1 MFPATR
7 TNGHLQQSKQEH
19 REGQDPT
26 PIQKI
31 VREETGDGRLI
42 VRFLVST
49 MQGGLEGSKPCH
61 RLNAARQLLDLGF
74 TEAQAFIE
82 DNTQHPNRR
91 RRSPNDNPRRVL
103 YELCKIVRE
112 ETDDGRDAVR
122 FLVDVMQ
129 GSLEGFKAHH
139 RLAAAKE
146 LLHRGFDDTEPDDPD
161 PEQDDEQP
169 VNGRPTSG
177 YRLRTPV
184 NPYGPRVYLRD
195 TEDGSHDPADDDD
208 SGSGDSNDDHSR
220 YDDSYDPDGPYGDSY
235 DPYNERP
242 TQAVAAEPTGDGSRG
257 GDTAIVEHASPEA
270 GEPPTGGPDVDDD
283 PGCSDPEDPGSNS
296 CDPNAGFPVPRD
308 QYYDFADPPYYG
320 KEPEEEPK
328 PDPNALSKWELK
340 AMEKGTLVWDSP
352 GHPYIDS
359 TTPGRP

>member
-7 TNGHLQQSKQEH
+7 TNGHLQRNNQDHS
-19 REGQDPT
+19 EGQDPT
-26 PIQKI
+26 PIQNIQKI

-42 VRFLVST
+42 VRFLVSA

-74 TEAQAFIE
+74 TEAQAFI
-82 DNTQHPNRR
+82 DSSTHPPNRR
-91 RRSPNDNPRRVL
+91 RTSPSAPPKRSVRSA
-103 YELCKIVRE
+103 LCKIVRE

-129 GSLEGFKAHH
+129 GSLEGFKPHH

-161 PEQDDEQP
+161 PGSEPERP
-169 VNGRPTSG
+169 HAGRPMSG
-177 YRLRTPV
+177 YRPESPT
-184 NPYGPRVYLRD
+184 NPYGPLYPRD
-195 TEDGSHDPADDDD
+195 TEDGSRDNRN
-208 SGSGDSNDDHSR
+208 DSNDGHSR
-220 YDDSYDPDGPYGDSY
+220 YDDSYDPNGPYGDSY

-242 TQAVAAEPTGDGSRG
+242 TQAVAAEPTGDGSCG
-257 GDTAIVEHASPEA
+257 GDTAAQEYASRETQ
-270 GEPPTGGPDVDDD
+270 EPPTGGPDVDDD
-283 PGCSDPEDPGSNS
+283 PGCSDPEDPGSDS

-308 QYYDFADPPYYG
+308 QYYDFADPPYHG
-320 KEPEEEPK
+320 EEPEAKPK

-352 GHPYIDS
+352 GYPSIDS

>member
-1 MFPATR
+1 MFPATH
-7 TNGHLQQSKQEH
+7 TNGHLQQGKQEH
-19 REGQDPT
+19 PEGQDPT
-26 PIQKI
+26 PIQNIQKI

-42 VRFLVST
+42 VRFLVSA

-74 TEAQAFIE
+74 TETQAFIE

-91 RRSPNDNPRRVL
+91 RTSPSPPPKRNVRSV
-103 YELCKIVRE
+103 LCKIVRE

-129 GSLEGFKAHH
+129 GSLEGFKPHH
-139 RLAAAKE
+139 RLAAARE

-161 PEQDDEQP
+161 PGSEPE
-169 VNGRPTSG
+169 RPHADRPMSG
-177 YRLRTPV
+177 YRPESPT
-184 NPYGPRVYLRD
+184 NPYGPLYPRD
-195 TEDGSHDPADDDD
+195 TEDGSRDNRN
-208 SGSGDSNDDHSR
+208 DSNDGHSP
-220 YDDSYDPDGPYGDSY
+220 YDDSY

-242 TQAVAAEPTGDGSRG
+242 IQSVAAEPTGDAG
-257 GDTAIVEHASPEA
+257 GAAIVEHASPEA

-283 PGCSDPEDPGSNS
+283 PGCSDPEDPGSDS

-308 QYYDFADPPYYG
+308 QYYDFADPPYHG
-320 KEPEEEPK
+320 EEPEAKPK

-340 AMEKGTLVWDSP
+340 AMKKGTLIWDSP
-352 GHPYIDS
+352 GYPYMDS
-359 TTPGRP
+359 TTPGRH

>member
-1 MFPATR
+1 MFPVTH
-7 TNGHLQQSKQEH
+7 TNGHLQRNNQEH
-19 REGQDPT
+19 PEDQDPT
-26 PIQKI
+26 PIQEI

-42 VRFLVST
+42 VRFLVSA

-74 TEAQAFIE
+74 TEAQAFI
-82 DNTQHPNRR
+82 DSSTQHPNRR

-103 YELCKIVRE
+103 YEICKIVRE

-129 GSLEGFKAHH
+129 GSLEGFKPHH
-139 RLAAAKE
+139 RLAAARE

-161 PEQDDEQP
+161 PGSEPE
-169 VNGRPTSG
+169 RPHAARPMSG
-177 YRLRTPV
+177 YRPESPT
-184 NPYGPRVYLRD
+184 NPYGPLYPRD
-195 TEDGSHDPADDDD
+195 TEDGSRDNRN
-208 SGSGDSNDDHSR
+208 DSNDGQGR
-220 YDDSYDPDGPYGDSY
+220 YDDSY

-242 TQAVAAEPTGDGSRG
+242 TQSVASKPNGAADA
-257 GDTAIVEHASPEA
+257 AIVEHASPEA
-270 GEPPTGGPDVDDD
+270 GEPPTGGPDLDDD
-283 PGCSDPEDPGSNS
+283 PGCSDPEDPDSDS
-296 CDPNAGFPVPRD
+296 YDPNAGFPVPRD

-320 KEPEEEPK
+320 EEPEEPK

-352 GHPYIDS
+352 D
-359 TTPGRP
+359 TPP

>member
-1 MFPATR
+1 M
-7 TNGHLQQSKQEH
+7 
-19 REGQDPT
+19 
-26 PIQKI
+26 
-31 VREETGDGRLI
+31 
-42 VRFLVST
+42 
-49 MQGGLEGSKPCH
+49 
-61 RLNAARQLLDLGF
+61 
-74 TEAQAFIE
+74 
-82 DNTQHPNRR
+82 
-91 RRSPNDNPRRVL
+91 
-103 YELCKIVRE
+103 RE

-129 GSLEGFKAHH
+129 GSLEGFKPHH
-139 RLAAAKE
+139 RLAAARE

-184 NPYGPRVYLRD
+184 NPYGPRVYVRD
-195 TEDGSHDPADDDD
+195 TEDGSRDNRN
-208 SGSGDSNDDHSR
+208 DSNDGHSR
-220 YDDSYDPDGPYGDSY
+220 YDDSYDPNGPYGDSY

-242 TQAVAAEPTGDGSRG
+242 TQAVAAEPTGDAG
-257 GDTAIVEHASPEA
+257 GAAIVEHASPEA

-283 PGCSDPEDPGSNS
+283 PGCSDPEDPGSDS

-320 KEPEEEPK
+320 EEPEAQPK

-352 GHPYIDS
+352 GYPSIDS

>member
-1 MFPATR
+1 MFPETH
-7 TNGHLQQSKQEH
+7 TNGNLQQSKQEH
-19 REGQDPT
+19 PEDQDPN

-42 VRFLVST
+42 VRFLVSA
-49 MQGGLEGSKPCH
+49 MQGQLENSKPCH

-82 DNTQHPNRR
+82 NNTQHPNRR

-103 YELCKIVRE
+103 YKICKIVRE

-129 GSLEGFKAHH
+129 GSLEGFKPHH
-139 RLAAAKE
+139 RLAAARE

-161 PEQDDEQP
+161 PGSEPE
-169 VNGRPTSG
+169 RPHADRPMSG
-177 YRLRTPV
+177 YRPESPT
-184 NPYGPRVYLRD
+184 NPYGPLYPRD
-195 TEDGSHDPADDDD
+195 TEDGSRDNRN
-208 SGSGDSNDDHSR
+208 DSNDGHSR
-220 YDDSYDPDGPYGDSY
+220 YDDSYDPNGSYGDSY
-235 DPYNERP
+235 DPYNKRP
-242 TQAVAAEPTGDGSRG
+242 TQSVASEPVGDGSRG

-270 GEPPTGGPDVDDD
+270 GEPPTGGLDLDDG
-283 PGCSDPEDPGSNS
+283 PGCSDPEDPDSDS
-296 CDPNAGFPVPRD
+296 YDPNAGFPVPRD

-320 KEPEEEPK
+320 EEPEEPK

-352 GHPYIDS
+352 GYPSLDS
-359 TTPGRP
+359 TTPGRR

>member
-1 MFPATR
+1 MFPAIH

-19 REGQDPT
+19 PKDQGLT
-26 PIQKI
+26 PIQEI
-31 VREETGDGRLI
+31 VRQETGDGRLI
-42 VRFLVST
+42 VRFLVSA
-49 MQGGLEGSKPCH
+49 MQGQLENSKPCH

-82 DNTQHPNRR
+82 NNTQHPNRR
-91 RRSPNDNPRRVL
+91 RTSPSPPPELSVRSVL
-103 YELCKIVRE
+103 RKIVRE

-129 GSLEGFKAHH
+129 GSLEGFKPHH
-139 RLAAAKE
+139 RLAAARE

-161 PEQDDEQP
+161 PGSEPERP
-169 VNGRPTSG
+169 HAGRPMSG
-177 YRLRTPV
+177 YRPESPT
-184 NPYGPRVYLRD
+184 NPYGPLYPHN
-195 TEDGSHDPADDDD
+195 TEDVSHDPADDDNNHGGGN
-208 SGSGDSNDDHSR
+208 SDD
-220 YDDSYDPDGPYGDSY
+220 DPD
-235 DPYNERP
+235 
-242 TQAVAAEPTGDGSRG
+242 TQAVEPTEDNPHED
-257 GDTAIVEHASPEA
+257 DTPSQEPASPEA
-270 GEPPTGGPDVDDD
+270 EEQ
-283 PGCSDPEDPGSNS
+283 DPEDSDSNS

-320 KEPEEEPK
+320 EEPEAKPK

-352 GHPYIDS
+352 GYPYIDS

>member
-1 MFPATR
+1 MFPATH
-7 TNGHLQQSKQEH
+7 TNGHLQRNNQEH
-19 REGQDPT
+19 PEGQGPT
-26 PIQKI
+26 PIQKIQKI

-42 VRFLVST
+42 VRFLVSA

-82 DNTQHPNRR
+82 NNTQHPNRR
-91 RRSPNDNPRRVL
+91 RTSPSPPARRNVRSV
-103 YELCKIVRE
+103 LCKIVRE

-139 RLAAAKE
+139 RLAAARE

-161 PEQDDEQP
+161 PGSEPERP
-169 VNGRPTSG
+169 HAGRPMSG
-177 YRLRTPV
+177 YRPESPT
-184 NPYGPRVYLRD
+184 NPYGPLYPRD
-195 TEDGSHDPADDDD
+195 TEDVSHDPADDDD
-208 SGSGDSNDDHSR
+208 NHGGGNSDD
-220 YDDSYDPDGPYGDSY
+220 DPDT
-235 DPYNERP
+235 R
-242 TQAVAAEPTGDGSRG
+242 AVEPTEDNPHED
-257 GDTAIVEHASPEA
+257 DTPSQEPTSPEA
-270 GEPPTGGPDVDDD
+270 EEQ
-283 PGCSDPEDPGSNS
+283 DPEDPGFDS
-296 CDPNAGFPVPRD
+296 CDPNAGYPQGREV
-308 QYYDFADPPYYG
+308 YYDFADPPYYG
-320 KEPEEEPK
+320 EEPEAQPK

-352 GHPYIDS
+352 GYPSIDS

>member
-1 MFPATR
+1 MFPVTH
-7 TNGHLQQSKQEH
+7 TNGHLQRSNQEH
-19 REGQDPT
+19 PEDQDPT

-42 VRFLVST
+42 VRFLVSA

-74 TEAQAFIE
+74 TEAQAFI
-82 DNTQHPNRR
+82 DSSTQHPNRR
-91 RRSPNDNPRRVL
+91 RRSPDDNPRRVL
-103 YELCKIVRE
+103 YEICKIVRE

-129 GSLEGFKAHH
+129 GSLEGFKPHH
-139 RLAAAKE
+139 RLAAARE

-184 NPYGPRVYLRD
+184 NPYGPRVYVRD
-195 TEDGSHDPADDDD
+195 TEDGSRDNRN
-208 SGSGDSNDDHSR
+208 DSNDGHGP
-220 YDDSYDPDGPYGDSY
+220 YDDSYDPYY
-235 DPYNERP
+235 ERP
-242 TQAVAAEPTGDGSRG
+242 TQSVAAEPAGDGSRG
-257 GDTAIVEHASPEA
+257 GDTAIEEHASPEA

-283 PGCSDPEDPGSNS
+283 PGCSDPEDPDSDS
-296 CDPNAGFPVPRD
+296 YDPNAGFPVPRD

-320 KEPEEEPK
+320 EEPEEPK

-352 GHPYIDS
+352 GYPSIDS